1 MKAHRLLFLTVSW
14 AALML
19 GAGYTARA
27 DDAKHQQNAR
37 ASDQQ
42 PGHPHASK
50 ENHPR
55 GNANLPKA
63 RLPKPLPNNRERSTV
78 GKAGSLSQPLSNR
91 PNVTARGASIEGQT
105 VSKPRTLHSAA
116 VSRPSAPAPANLRHR
131 SPNPA
136 TLGGSASP
144 IAANTGALNGSR
156 MSRRP

>member
-27 DDAKHQQNAR
+27 DDAKHQQNAKT
-37 ASDQQ
+37 SDDQ
-42 PGHPHASK
+42 PGHPRASVK
-50 ENHPR
+50 NHPR
-55 GNANLPKA
+55 GNANLSKA
-63 RLPKPLPNNRERSTV
+63 RLPKPLPSTRERSTV
-78 GKAGSLSQPLSNR
+78 GKASVSQPLSNR
-91 PNVTARGASIEGQT
+91 PNVTSRGASIGGQT
-105 VSKPRTLHSAA
+105 VSKPRTIHSAA
-116 VSRPSAPAPANLRHR
+116 VSRPSAPSPANLRHR